1 MSIGAPE
8 VVKADVLCV
17 GGGVAGLMAAIRASE
32 LGSRVVVAEKG
43 NSRRSGCA
51 RCGNDHFWSYIPEIH
66 GPDME
71 LYLKDCL
78 LTQWGALLST
88 VKRDMIR
95 TWMKNSFDMV
105 KLWDSWGIPMKYKGK
120 CESAGHAC
128 PGHMPGLKY
137 SGRNQQPILTK
148 QALKKGT
155 KIMNRIMVFELLGD
169 ADGVT
174 GALGVDTREDRLIE
188 FQTKSVVLG
197 TGVLTRMY
205 PGITPALIGNH
216 ELPFTLTGDG
226 RAIAYRLGAEL
237 LNMEM
242 ISRHV
247 GPKYFTRSG
256 QATWVGVYR
265 DPEGKPLGPYVTKPD
280 KRYGD
285 MLPEVD
291 KEILARTFESG
302 KGPVYMDCRGI
313 SDEDLAYM
321 EYWLRHEGNIALL
334 DHLKEEGIDLRKN
347 PIEFMTYP
355 ITAAGKIY
363 SNEKTETSVKGL
375 YSAGDETMAGVSGAA
390 VFGWIAGENAS
401 KYAQEVPS
409 LNIDEARAKI
419 EQKKSL
425 IDALQNRKQG
435 PDWEEA
441 NIALQQVMYDYA
453 GLVRSEAMLQAGLTH
468 LRRLKEKM
476 LNTMRAKNRWELTR
490 CLEVLNLY
498 DLGELMFLAALERK
512 ESRGLHRRVD
522 YPLTDPLLNDKL
534 LIIKKV
540 DEKPVFEW
548 RARED

>member
-1 MSIGAPE
+1 
-8 VVKADVLCV
+8 DVLCV
-17 GGGVAGLMAAIRASE
+17 GGGVAGLMATIRASE
-32 LGSRVVVAEKG
+32 LGAKVVVAEKG

-95 TWMKNSFDMV
+95 TWMKNSFDIV

-120 CESAGHAC
+120 WEFAGHAF
-128 PGHMPGLKY
+128 PGHMPELKY
-137 SGRNQQPILTK
+137 SGQNQQPILTK
-148 QALKKGT
+148 QALKRGA

-169 ADGVT
+169 ASGVT
-174 GALGVDTREDRLIE
+174 GALGVDTRENKLIE
-188 FQTKSVVLG
+188 FQAKSVILG
-197 TGVLTRMY
+197 TGVITRMY

-247 GPKYFTRSG
+247 GPRYFTRSG
-256 QATWVGVYR
+256 QATWIGVYR
-265 DPEGKPLGPYVTKPD
+265 DSEGKPLGPYVTKPD

-285 MLPEVD
+285 ILPEVD
-291 KEILARTFESG
+291 KEILTRTWESG

-313 SDEDLAYM
+313 SDEDLEYM
-321 EYWLRHEGNIALL
+321 EYWLKHEGNTALL
-334 DHLKEEGIDLRKN
+334 DYLKEERIDVRKN
-347 PIEFMTYP
+347 PLEFMTYP

-363 SNEKTETSVKGL
+363 GNERAETSVKGL
-375 YSAGDETMAGVSGAA
+375 YSAGDETMAGISGAA

-401 KYAQEVPS
+401 KFAKETPS
-409 LNIDEARAKI
+409 LNIDKDRVKI
-419 EQKKSL
+419 KQKKDL
-425 IDALQNRKQG
+425 IDELQNRKRG
-435 PDWEEA
+435 PDWEDA

-453 GLVRSEAMLQAGLTH
+453 GFIRSKAMLQAGLNH
-468 LRRLKEKM
+468 LRRLKEKV
-476 LNTMRAKNRWELTR
+476 LNTMRAKNQWELTR
-490 CLEVLNLY
+490 CLEILNLY
-498 DLGELMFLAALERK
+498 DLGELVFLSALERK
-512 ESRGLHRRVD
+512 ESRGLHRRID
-522 YPLTDPLLNDKL
+522 YPITDPLLNDKL
-534 LIIKKV
+534 LIAKKV
-540 DEKPVFEW
+540 KGKPVFEW
-548 RARED
+548 REREG